1 MWTIYSSPRE
11 VAFRMREDLSSLF
24 YAFWLKLLAAL
35 VLAGAFT
42 RYIGGEPGLLEIYVA
57 VFTLDLVMGVVRAL
71 KTKSFRIAL
80 LGMWVI
86 KLLTHFMCLTLVG
99 LMWKASEFVFGSFPV
114 LVNYFLFVMILT
126 EAVSIVDNAARA
138 GLPVP
143 PMLSFML
150 VKLKRKGIKTL
161 NQIVSDKPMTD
172 EEADKAADGEKNE
185 DGEKGRE

>member
-24 YAFWLKLLAAL
+24 HAFGVKFLAAL
-35 VLAGAFT
+35 VLAGAFA
-42 RYIGGEPGLLEIYVA
+42 RYIGGEPGLMEIYIG
-57 VFTLDLVMGVVRAL
+57 VFTLDLVMGVTRAL

-86 KLLTHFMCLTLVG
+86 KVLTYFMCLLVMG
-99 LMWKASEFVFGSFPV
+99 LIWKALVLTFGTFFD
-114 LVNYFLFVMILT
+114 LVNYFLLVMIIT

-143 PMLSFML
+143 PFMRFL
-150 VKLKRKGIKTL
+150 LIKLKRKGIKTI
-161 NQIVSDKPMTD
+161 NQFISDKEMTD
-172 EEADKAADGEKNE
+172 EEADAAIEGEKKDDGE
-185 DGEKGRE
+185 